1 VAAARFPLVLPVE
14 EPVGDGGGFIVAE
27 GASLAEADSPSI
39 ALVMV
44 DGHIEIRTVAP
55 QAS

>member
-1 VAAARFPLVLPVE
+1 MAAARFPLVLPVE